1 MTETVVAVFSEYGH
15 AQSAM
20 NALFNAG
27 FMHDVVKLSPPY
39 EREARPSDF
48 LRSPSLTNGDYVPWR
63 MDDVFR
69 SLFGTDQDQHGDDAG
84 LYADAVQRGSY
95 LLAVEA
101 ASDETAH
108 HAADILQRCSAIH
121 LRRRPVGRLT

>member
-1 MTETVVAVFSEYGH
+1 MTEMVVAVFGEYGH

-27 FMHDVVKLSPPY
+27 FTHDAVKLSPPY
-39 EREARPSDF
+39 EHEARPSDF
-48 LRSPSLTNGDYVPWR
+48 LRSPPLTSGDRAPWR

-84 LYADAVQRGSY
+84 LYADAVRRGSY

-101 ASDETAH
+101 ASAETAH

-121 LRRRPVGRLT
+121 LRQRPAGRLT